1 MIDSIII
8 YFKNLPHVLNY
19 SLKHVKNLWKWFTVS
34 FIVGLVL
41 IFAIE
46 IFFKVTNAT
55 EMIQGVWLYRLLT
68 LLGFGYIVLSLFL
81 CYKIYAKDYMITKSF
96 KISPVTPIV
105 VTTIVGGILL
115 FVLMT
120 IIAIWKPINFESSLL
135 ATIYFMLVT
144 IVLNCLLSVLFGL
157 VKILNHKADIYL
169 YIFCVIEFILV
180 PIIYVPKTH
189 LTMIGHVLML
199 NPFYY
204 VTNGLAQSV
213 LFGRISLANIPYHL
227 YILCF
232 ILILCLINFALSRF
246 VSHAKYR
253 NKNKKA
259 PSTLQSN
266 HFSSNANHIKDSD
279 NSEIDKN
286 NN

>member
-1 MIDSIII
+1 
-8 YFKNLPHVLNY
+8 
-19 SLKHVKNLWKWFTVS
+19 
-34 FIVGLVL
+34 
-41 IFAIE
+41 
-46 IFFKVTNAT
+46 
-55 EMIQGVWLYRLLT
+55 
-68 LLGFGYIVLSLFL
+68 
-81 CYKIYAKDYMITKSF
+81 
-96 KISPVTPIV
+96 
-105 VTTIVGGILL
+105 
-115 FVLMT
+115 
-120 IIAIWKPINFESSLL
+120 
-135 ATIYFMLVT
+135 
-144 IVLNCLLSVLFGL
+144 
-157 VKILNHKADIYL
+157 
-169 YIFCVIEFILV
+169 
-180 PIIYVPKTH
+180 
-189 LTMIGHVLML
+189 MIGHVLML